1 MSLSYNKS
9 GLKKEH
15 IVIMVLVAALIGV
28 IVYMVTLKTSQPAP
42 VAPPLATESVATP
55 APAQPDILAQQQAM
69 LQQNQPQAPVGFA
82 LAVGKYEGEA
92 HPIVNILDGLKGF
105 KYDESVPAA
114 DTVYIIYDPRC
125 PYCHAL
131 FDKIETID
139 LKAKQIT
146 IKWLPTL
153 ALGENETAAKQASLS
168 LRAKTV
174 ADFEAGFLTATDTSG
189 VELTQQD
196 RDALNENMA
205 FLFEASDQTF
215 GVDHPKSVPAA
226 FFIDKKT
233 GTPNMMYGASDEA
246 VFKQIFGE

>member
-9 GLKKEH
+9 GFKKEH
-15 IVIMVLVAALIGV
+15 AIIAVLFAALLAVVAYIFFMQGAGQKQPA
-28 IVYMVTLKTSQPAP
+28 LESQPVASP
-42 VAPPLATESVATP
+42 VAQEAS
-55 APAQPDILAQQQAM
+55 
-69 LQQNQPQAPVGFA
+69 NQPMPTTNADTQINGIE
-82 LAVGKYEGEA
+82 LAVGKYEGEV
-92 HPIVNILDGLKGF
+92 HPIVDILDDLQGF

-131 FDKIETID
+131 FNKIQTID

-153 ALGENETAAKQASLS
+153 ALGEDSEAAKRAVASLT
-168 LRAKTV
+168 AKSVEEFGASFQSET
-174 ADFEAGFLTATDTSG
+174 DFSG
-189 VELTQQD
+189 ITLSQSDQ
-196 RDALNENMA
+196 DALNENMA

-215 GVDHPKSVPAA
+215 GVNHPKSVPAT
-226 FFIDKKT
+226 FFINKKT
-233 GTPNMMYGASDEA
+233 GAPNMMYGASDDA